1 MTHCRGR
8 NSFTRLSILLA
19 MAVIGLPVHAET
31 RNAAV
36 SESSVEKRL
45 ALLETTCRDAAEEI
59 EQRQSDVSLYERL
72 GGRDRIHAL
81 ANESIRLHLQNEK
94 IRHFFATVNTARLAD
109 QVTDF
114 MVAGYGGDGEY
125 TGRDMAAAHAHLG
138 LTTEHFLAAGA
149 DIEEA
154 LKNLGHGEQV
164 TQEVV
169 CSLMPF
175 RSQVVTR

>member
-1 MTHCRGR
+1 MTPCRGR
-8 NSFTRLSILLA
+8 KSFARLSIFLA
-19 MAVIGLPVHAET
+19 MAGIGLPLHAET

-36 SESSVEKRL
+36 SESGVEKRL

-59 EQRQSDVSLYERL
+59 EQRQSDVTLYKRL

-81 ANESIRLHLQNEK
+81 SSEIVRLHLQNEE
-94 IRHFFATVNTARLAD
+94 IRHIFATVNTARLAD

-125 TGRDMAAAHAHLG
+125 TGRDMVAAHAHLDI
-138 LTTEHFLAAGA
+138 TTEHFLAAGA
-149 DIEEA
+149 DIEAA
-154 LKNLGHGEQV
+154 LKSLGHDEQV

-169 CSLMPF
+169 CSLLPF